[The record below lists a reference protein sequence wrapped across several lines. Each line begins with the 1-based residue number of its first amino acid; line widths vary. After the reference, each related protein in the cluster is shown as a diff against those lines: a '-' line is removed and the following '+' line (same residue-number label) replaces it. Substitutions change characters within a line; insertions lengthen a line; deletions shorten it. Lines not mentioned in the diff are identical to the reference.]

1 MIGSNNFILS
11 KGTENLRD
19 YSVPPM
25 VNDEAKLT
33 NEGKF

>member
-19 YSVPPM
+19 YNHDFQAAPF
-25 VNDEAKLT
+25 L
-33 NEGKF
+33 